1 MRRRRFGDLFKQ
13 VASLGNLFAA
23 AKKAL
28 RGRGLKMPA
37 VAFAADLETEVV
49 ALSHE
54 LRSGSY
60 RPGAYH
66 YFEIFEPKRRLVAAA
81 PFRDRVVHHAICRVI
96 EPIWERRFI
105 ADNYACRPG
114 KGTHAAMRR
123 ASGAPSV
130 GAVVR
135 HPAVFSVGE
144 PHAAP
149 GHDRAGDRRRAA
161 ALAHPAD
168 FGKSC
173 ATRRPQQ

>member
-1 MRRRRFGDLFKQ
+1 MRRRRFGDLFEQ

-54 LRSGSY
+54 LRSGTY

-114 KGTHAAMRR
+114 KGVSRR
-123 ASGAPSV
+123 A
-130 GAVVR
+130 
-135 HPAVFSVGE
+135 
-144 PHAAP
+144 
-149 GHDRAGDRRRAA
+149 
-161 ALAHPAD
+161 
-168 FGKSC
+168 
-173 ATRRPQQ
+173 